1 MNPRYLAY
9 CRAHGLTP
17 EAMLAFDRERAPGG
31 HMGPFIR
38 WVGQRWQEWGVAHN
52 RSAWSGHTAE
62 DHEHFDAWLQEI
74 VDARLAV
81 VRLLAAFHAK
91 GERLVDLLCAAT
103 ADLDPEQEA
112 AFIAFCVDGDLDSL
126 APASAPGRARAKAR
140 RPRKVPGQPSLF

>member
-9 CRAHGLTP
+9 CRAHDLSP
-17 EAMLAFDRERAPGG
+17 EDMLAFDRVRAPGG

-38 WVGQRWQEWGVAHN
+38 WISRRWEEWRRAHG
-52 RSAWSGHTAE
+52 RRWDDGHPD
-62 DHEHFDAWLQEI
+62 DHAPFDAWLHEV

-91 GERLVDLLCAAT
+91 GEHLIDLLCAAT

-126 APASAPGRARAKAR
+126 APAPAPRARAKAR